1 MCIPY
6 SLSSV
11 LSWKPRPAA
20 TLHIGKED
28 FRLVGVPGPSG
39 HVGGLD
45 GYQFQ
50 ILVLPSGYHVVGQD
64 LHPLEIA
71 GPDDDLPVIGDVLEI
86 PDGLL
91 GVIGLDPYQGVI
103 LSIYFFHLFPDKKIG
118 RFSTVFA
125 CPYFTVTARGC
136 QSLVPCF
143 SLISWSCTRILFF
156 LSTTALGCAFNV
168 LLHACTVAPNA
179 VTAFIIRC
187 HRSHVNPF
195 TRPKNDFFV

>member
-1 MCIPY
+1 MNFFSPFPDKKIGQVSTTFSARIRQLCTYPLAPY
-6 SLSSV
+6 
-11 LSWKPRPAA
+11 WGRYIIN
-20 TLHIGKED
+20 T
-28 FRLVGVPGPSG
+28 
-39 HVGGLD
+39 
-45 GYQFQ
+45 
-50 ILVLPSGYHVVGQD
+50 
-64 LHPLEIA
+64 
-71 GPDDDLPVIGDVLEI
+71 
-86 PDGLL
+86 
-91 GVIGLDPYQGVI
+91 
-103 LSIYFFHLFPDKKIG
+103 FFEPFPDKKIG

-195 TRPKNDFFV
+195 TRPKSDFFV

>member
-1 MCIPY
+1 MHLQPPIRALYYQY
-6 SLSSV
+6 SFFTFSRQKNRSLFDQLRPPSEHLCQPPIRALYYQYIFSTYFPTKKSV
-11 LSWKPRPAA
+11 AFRPAP
-20 TLHIGKED
+20 T
-28 FRLVGVPGPSG
+28 PSE
-39 HVGGLD
+39 
-45 GYQFQ
+45 
-50 ILVLPSGYHVVGQD
+50 
-64 LHPLEIA
+64 HPCQ
-71 GPDDDLPVIGDVLEI
+71 P
-86 PDGLL
+86 
-91 GVIGLDPYQGVI
+91 PYQGVI

>member
-1 MCIPY
+1 MHLQPPIRALY
-6 SLSSV
+6 YQYIFSTFSRQKNRSLFDQLRHPSEHPGSPP
-11 LSWKPRPAA
+11 LSGRYIIN
-20 TLHIGKED
+20 T
-28 FRLVGVPGPSG
+28 F
-39 HVGGLD
+39 
-45 GYQFQ
+45 F
-50 ILVLPSGYHVVGQD
+50 LP
-64 LHPLEIA
+64 
-71 GPDDDLPVIGDVLEI
+71 
-86 PDGLL
+86 
-91 GVIGLDPYQGVI
+91 
-103 LSIYFFHLFPDKKIG
+103 FPDKKIG

>member
-1 MCIPY
+1 MNFFSPFPDKKIGQVSTTFSARIRQLCTYPLAPY
-6 SLSSV
+6 
-11 LSWKPRPAA
+11 WGRYIIN
-20 TLHIGKED
+20 T
-28 FRLVGVPGPSG
+28 
-39 HVGGLD
+39 
-45 GYQFQ
+45 
-50 ILVLPSGYHVVGQD
+50 
-64 LHPLEIA
+64 
-71 GPDDDLPVIGDVLEI
+71 
-86 PDGLL
+86 
-91 GVIGLDPYQGVI
+91 
-103 LSIYFFHLFPDKKIG
+103 FFEPFPDKKIG

-168 LLHACTVAPNA
+168 LLHACTVVPNA

>member
-1 MCIPY
+1 MHLQPPNRALYYQY
-6 SLSSV
+6 SFSTFSRQKNRSIFDQL
-11 LSWKPRPAA
+11 R
-20 TLHIGKED
+20 H
-28 FRLVGVPGPSG
+28 PSKYSCQPPNRA
-39 HVGGLD
+39 LY
-45 GYQFQ
+45 YQYIF
-50 ILVLPSGYHVVGQD
+50 LP
-64 LHPLEIA
+64 
-71 GPDDDLPVIGDVLEI
+71 
-86 PDGLL
+86 
-91 GVIGLDPYQGVI
+91 
-103 LSIYFFHLFPDKKIG
+103 FPDKKIG

-187 HRSHVNPF
+187 HRSHVSPF

>member
-1 MCIPY
+1 M
-6 SLSSV
+6 
-11 LSWKPRPAA
+11 
-20 TLHIGKED
+20 
-28 FRLVGVPGPSG
+28 
-39 HVGGLD
+39 
-45 GYQFQ
+45 
-50 ILVLPSGYHVVGQD
+50 LPQYRSF
-64 LHPLEIA
+64 L
-71 GPDDDLPVIGDVLEI
+71 
-86 PDGLL
+86 LL
-91 GVIGLDPYQGVI
+91 GYP
-103 LSIYFFHLFPDKKIG
+103 LSKPLYGRYIINTCFYLFPTKKIG

-195 TRPKNDFFV
+195 TRPKKRFLRLNILSFLSYSHTFLHKSVYYAY

>member
-1 MCIPY
+1 MHLQPPIRALYYQY
-6 SLSSV
+6 S
-11 LSWKPRPAA
+11 
-20 TLHIGKED
+20 
-28 FRLVGVPGPSG
+28 F
-39 HVGGLD
+39 
-45 GYQFQ
+45 
-50 ILVLPSGYHVVGQD
+50 LP
-64 LHPLEIA
+64 
-71 GPDDDLPVIGDVLEI
+71 
-86 PDGLL
+86 
-91 GVIGLDPYQGVI
+91 
-103 LSIYFFHLFPDKKIG
+103 FPDKKIG
-118 RFSTVFA
+118 RFSTNSGPPLSTPASPLSGRYIINIFFPPISRQKNRSPFDQLRPPLSTPASPPIRALYYQYIFSTYFPTKKSVAFR
-125 CPYFTVTARGC
+125 PYLLVHILQYTARGC

>member
-1 MCIPY
+1 MHLQPPIRALYYQY
-6 SLSSV
+6 SFFTFSRQKNRSLFDQLRPPSEHPCQPPMGALYYQYIFSTYFPTKKSV
-11 LSWKPRPAA
+11 AFRPAP
-20 TLHIGKED
+20 T
-28 FRLVGVPGPSG
+28 PSE
-39 HVGGLD
+39 
-45 GYQFQ
+45 
-50 ILVLPSGYHVVGQD
+50 
-64 LHPLEIA
+64 HPCQ
-71 GPDDDLPVIGDVLEI
+71 P
-86 PDGLL
+86 
-91 GVIGLDPYQGVI
+91 PYQGVI

>member
-1 MCIPY
+1 MHLQPPIRALYYQY
-6 SLSSV
+6 SFLPFSDKKIGRFSTNSGPPSEHPCQPPIRALYYQYIFSTYFPTKKSV
-11 LSWKPRPAA
+11 AFRPAP
-20 TLHIGKED
+20 T
-28 FRLVGVPGPSG
+28 PSE
-39 HVGGLD
+39 
-45 GYQFQ
+45 
-50 ILVLPSGYHVVGQD
+50 
-64 LHPLEIA
+64 HPCQ
-71 GPDDDLPVIGDVLEI
+71 P
-86 PDGLL
+86 
-91 GVIGLDPYQGVI
+91 PYRGVI

-179 VTAFIIRC
+179 VTAFIILC
-187 HRSHVNPF
+187 HRSHVRPF
-195 TRPKNDFFV
+195 TRPKSDFLV

>member
-1 MCIPY
+1 MHLQPPIRALYYQY
-6 SLSSV
+6 SFLPFPDKKIGRFSTNSGPPLSTPASP
-11 LSWKPRPAA
+11 LSGRYIINIFFPPISRQKNRSPFDQLRP
-20 TLHIGKED
+20 
-28 FRLVGVPGPSG
+28 
-39 HVGGLD
+39 
-45 GYQFQ
+45 
-50 ILVLPSGYHVVGQD
+50 
-64 LHPLEIA
+64 PLSTPA
-71 GPDDDLPVIGDVLEI
+71 SP
-86 PDGLL
+86 
-91 GVIGLDPYQGVI
+91 PYQGVI

>member
-1 MCIPY
+1 MHLQPPIRALYYQYIFSTYFPTKK
-6 SLSSV
+6 SV
-11 LSWKPRPAA
+11 AFRPAP
-20 TLHIGKED
+20 T
-28 FRLVGVPGPSG
+28 PSK
-39 HVGGLD
+39 
-45 GYQFQ
+45 
-50 ILVLPSGYHVVGQD
+50 
-64 LHPLEIA
+64 HPCQ
-71 GPDDDLPVIGDVLEI
+71 P
-86 PDGLL
+86 
-91 GVIGLDPYQGVI
+91 PYRGVI

-125 CPYFTVTARGC
+125 CPYFTATARGC
-136 QSLVPCF
+136 QSLMPSF

>member
-1 MCIPY
+1 MGALYYQYIFFTFSRQKNRSIFDLIFCPY
-6 SLSSV
+6 PASSLPT
-11 LSWKPRPAA
+11 PRP
-20 TLHIGKED
+20 LWGRYIINIFFLPFPDKKIGHFSTSTD
-28 FRLVGVPGPSG
+28 TPLNTPGSPLSG
-39 HVGGLD
+39 RYIINTV
-45 GYQFQ
+45 F
-50 ILVLPSGYHVVGQD
+50 P
-64 LHPLEIA
+64 P
-71 GPDDDLPVIGDVLEI
+71 
-86 PDGLL
+86 
-91 GVIGLDPYQGVI
+91 
-103 LSIYFFHLFPDKKIG
+103 FPDKKIG